1 MYVHSL
7 VLLFFGQV
15 EKIAHE
21 RGEISTELS
30 ALLKDKEAKIDE
42 LTNKVKAHGKF
53 TDKVEGDYKAKLDRK
68 NKVRMVQLQFSIL
81 QFSTQCYCII
91 NLHHIIFVTSLL
103 SHPSKYRSKDPTL
116 GIYVAAI
123 FHTP

>member
-7 VLLFFGQV
+7 VLLLFGQV

-42 LTNKVKAHGKF
+42 LTIKVKAHGKF

-81 QFSTQCYCII
+81 QFST
-91 NLHHIIFVTSLL
+91 HH
-103 SHPSKYRSKDPTL
+103 
-116 GIYVAAI
+116 
-123 FHTP
+123 